1 MFKDPARA
9 KRYGRAERGTY
20 AIYPLPS
27 LATRPIHRA
36 DVSDSVVV
44 NKMPISRKNSQE
56 CHLTG
61 LARGDWTFGA
71 DCLYRR
77 DVGFV
82 SQEGCVQIDIY
93 RERAIGTTGPNGMF
107 SLLSNSLSKLDTQRW
122 MATGVISLLHVGGRT
137 ASCPK

>member
-9 KRYGRAERGTY
+9 KKYSGAKRGMY
-20 AIYPLPS
+20 AICPLQSPAS
-27 LATRPIHRA
+27 RPIHRA

-61 LARGDWTFGA
+61 LAWGDWTCGA

-82 SQEGCVQIDIY
+82 SQEGFVQIDIY

-107 SLLSNSLSKLDTQRW
+107 TLLSNSVSKLDTRRW
-122 MATGVISLLHVGGRT
+122 MATGVISLRPVGSLI